1 MQRKNPTE
9 ILKEEHEII
18 KRNLNVLE
26 IACQKI
32 ERNEKVSLDL
42 FKKSVDFIK
51 NFADKCHHAK
61 EEKCLFPVLEK
72 FGISKEGGPIGVM
85 LAEHDM
91 GRNFVKGIVD
101 GINKNNKKTIVE
113 NSLGY
118 VQLLRD
124 HIEKENNIL
133 FTMADNILTKN
144 DSKGILEK
152 FEEVEKK
159 MGKGVHEKYKKLI
172 DELEKEL
179 KNRPKI

>member
-1 MQRKNPTE
+1 MPKPTE

-32 ERNEKVSLDL
+32 KRNEKVSLDL

-61 EEKCLFPVLEK
+61 EEECLFPLLERR
-72 FGISKEGGPIGVM
+72 GIPREFGPIGVM
-85 LAEHDM
+85 LTEHDM
-91 GRNFVKGIVD
+91 GRNFVKGVVD

-113 NSLGY
+113 NSLAY
-118 VQLLRD
+118 IQLLRD

-133 FTMADNILTKN
+133 FQMADSILTEN
-144 DSKGILEK
+144 DNEK
-152 FEEVEKK
+152 LLKEFEKVEKK
-159 MGKGVHEKYKKLI
+159 MGKGVHEKYERLI
-172 DELEKEL
+172 EELESLVKG
-179 KNRPKI
+179 